1 MRLALIVALL
11 LFGTTVG
18 CSDSGDDTA
27 KVVAQSNH
35 DDQARGHEGVDRPSF
50 PIPDASPEA
59 SPEPEPSPTPS
70 EPEYT
75 EVTLYDVQF
84 TLAGKRVV
92 ATCEKIMDGDEP
104 SNCGLNLSKCK
115 DGMTYYCV
123 TNAQVSE
130 KTERVLE
137 TDDSNQ

>member
-1 MRLALIVALL
+1 MRLALVVALM
-11 LFGTTVG
+11 LFGVA

-27 KVVAQSNH
+27 KVVASSNH
-35 DDQARGHEGVDRPSF
+35 EDTARGGDRPDRPSF
-50 PIPDASPEA
+50 PIPDTTPEP

-70 EPEYT
+70 EPSYT
-75 EVTLYDVQF
+75 EVTLYDVAF
-84 TLAGKRVV
+84 TLTGKRVV
-92 ATCEKIMDGDEP
+92 TTCEKIMDGDEP

-130 KTERVLE
+130 HTEKVLD